1 MKTIIL
7 GPPGTGKTTTLLNL
21 VDQFIQQGVRPKQIG
36 YFSFTRKAAREA
48 ATRAAE
54 KFGLDAEKDLENFRT
69 LHSFAFQR
77 LGMTKEKMMTAED
90 YREFGKMV
98 GIPIKTGKHSE
109 EDGTFNSDN
118 EYLTIMNTARVKRMD
133 LLEYYDSR
141 QNILD
146 IERDTLY
153 LLSEELKRYKKEK
166 GLKDFTDLLEDFIKQ
181 ENKPSFE
188 ALFID
193 EAQDLSL
200 IQWDM
205 VRSMWVNAN
214 KTYIAGDDDQAIFK
228 WAGADVDHFIALKE
242 EVNDIKVL
250 DQSYRI
256 PGGPIHELSQ
266 KIISKI
272 QNRFDKDYKPR
283 TEHGILRRYSDVT
296 QVDMSKGNWLVLSS
310 ANHFLDDVK
319 EVCELRGWYYQHRG
333 MNSVPL
339 KLLIALNNWE
349 RWRKKDAIQ
358 GATNLLGPIEI
369 KNIYEYLGSNVSPGF
384 RTGKLFHSEEKYTLK
399 ECMEKYGLLTDKV
412 WYESFDGL
420 DTITEN
426 YIRNMRANGEQI
438 NKNPRIIMS
447 TIHGAKGGEADKV
460 LLMQDLTNAALE
472 TMSYDPD
479 ELHRLFYTGA
489 TRAKR
494 ELHVL
499 DPKNFDRAYIL

>member
-21 VDQFIQQGVRPKQIG
+21 VDQFIQKGIRPKQIG

-54 KFGLDAEKDLENFRT
+54 KFGLDPENDLENFRT
-69 LHSFAFQR
+69 LHSFAFNR

-90 YREFGKMV
+90 YKEFGQLV
-98 GIPIKTGKHSE
+98 GVPIKTASYSTD
-109 EDGTFNSDN
+109 DGTFNSDN

-205 VRSMWVNAN
+205 VRSLWANAK

-266 KIISKI
+266 KIITKV
-272 QNRFDKDYKPR
+272 QNRFNKDYKPR
-283 TEHGILRRYSDVT
+283 AEHGILKRYSDVT
-296 QVDMSKGNWLVLSS
+296 QVDMSKGQWLVLAT
-310 ANHFLDDVK
+310 ANYLLDDVK
-319 EVCELRGWYYQHRG
+319 DLCELQGWYYQHRG
-333 MNSVPL
+333 VNSVPL
-339 KLLIALNNWE
+339 KLLMALNNWE
-349 RWRKKDAIQ
+349 HWRKGDQ
-358 GATNLLGPIEI
+358 LGHVEI
-369 KNIYEYLGSNVSPGF
+369 KNMYEYLGSNVLPGF
-384 RTGKLFHSEEKYTLK
+384 KTGKLLHSDDKYTLK

-412 WYESFDGL
+412 WYESFEGL

-460 LLMQDLTNAALE
+460 LLMQDLTNAAVE
-472 TMSYDPD
+472 TFSYDPD
-479 ELHRLFYTGA
+479 EIHRLFYTGA

>member
-21 VDQFIQQGVRPKQIG
+21 VDQFIQKGIRPKQIG

-54 KFGLDAEKDLENFRT
+54 KFGLDPENDLENFRT
-69 LHSFAFQR
+69 LHSFAFNR

-90 YREFGKMV
+90 YKEFGQLV
-98 GIPIKTGKHSE
+98 GVPIKTASYSTD
-109 EDGTFNSDN
+109 DGTFNSDN

-205 VRSMWVNAN
+205 VRSLWANAK

-266 KIISKI
+266 KIITKV
-272 QNRFDKDYKPR
+272 QNRFNKDYKPR
-283 TEHGILRRYSDVT
+283 AEHGILKRYSDVT
-296 QVDMSKGNWLVLSS
+296 QVDMSKGQWLVLAT
-310 ANHFLDDVK
+310 ANYLLDDVK
-319 EVCELRGWYYQHRG
+319 DLCELQGWYYQHRG
-333 MNSVPL
+333 VNSVPL
-339 KLLIALNNWE
+339 KLLMALNNWE
-349 RWRKKDAIQ
+349 QWRK
-358 GATNLLGPIEI
+358 
-369 KNIYEYLGSNVSPGF
+369 
-384 RTGKLFHSEEKYTLK
+384 R
-399 ECMEKYGLLTDKV
+399 
-412 WYESFDGL
+412 
-420 DTITEN
+420 
-426 YIRNMRANGEQI
+426 
-438 NKNPRIIMS
+438 
-447 TIHGAKGGEADKV
+447 
-460 LLMQDLTNAALE
+460 
-472 TMSYDPD
+472 
-479 ELHRLFYTGA
+479 
-489 TRAKR
+489 
-494 ELHVL
+494 
-499 DPKNFDRAYIL
+499 

>member
-21 VDQFIQQGVRPKQIG
+21 VDEFIQQGIRPKQIG
-36 YFSFTRKAAREA
+36 YFSFTKKAATEA

-54 KFGLDAEKDLENFRT
+54 KFGLDLENDLSNFRT
-69 LHSFAFQR
+69 LHSYAFAQ
-77 LGMTKEKMMTAED
+77 LGMTKEKMMGRDD
-90 YREFGKMV
+90 YKEFGEKC
-98 GIPIKTGKHSE
+98 GIPIKMAKFSE
-109 EDGTFNSDN
+109 SDGTFNSDN
-118 EYLTIMNTARVKRMD
+118 EYLTIINTAAVKKID

-146 IERDTLY
+146 IERSTLF
-153 LLSEELKRYKKEK
+153 LLAEELKKFKKEK
-166 GLKDFTDLLEDFIKQ
+166 GLKDFNDLLTDYIEKDSV
-181 ENKPSFE
+181 NSFKV
-188 ALFID
+188 LFID

-200 IQWDM
+200 IQWEM
-205 VRSMWVNAN
+205 VRKLWSNAD

-242 EVNDIKVL
+242 EVNDIKIL

-266 KIISKI
+266 RIIGQV
-272 QNRFDKDYKPR
+272 QNRFDKKYKPR
-283 TEHGILRRYSDVT
+283 EEEGILKRYSDIT
-296 QVDMSKGNWLVLSS
+296 QVDMSEGNWLVLSS
-310 ANHFLDDVK
+310 ANHFLDDAK
-319 EVCELRGWYYQHRG
+319 DLCELQGWYYQYKG
-333 MNSVPL
+333 INSVPL
-339 KLLIALNNWE
+339 KLLLALNNWE
-349 RWRKKDAIQ
+349 SWRKDE
-358 GATNLLGPIEI
+358 LLNHLEI
-369 KNIYEYLGSNVSPGF
+369 KNIYEYLGANVLEGF
-384 RTGKLFHSEEKYTLK
+384 RKGKTLHADEKYTLQDCK
-399 ECMEKYGLLTDKV
+399 DKHGLITDKV
-412 WYESFDGL
+412 WYKSFEGL

-426 YIRNMRANGEQI
+426 YIRNMRANGEMI

-460 LLMQDLTNAALE
+460 LLMQDITGAAIE
-472 TMSYDPD
+472 TFSYDPD

-499 DPKNFDRAYIL
+499 DPKDFDRAYIL

>member
-21 VDQFIQQGVRPKQIG
+21 VDQFIQQGIRPKQIG

-69 LHSFAFQR
+69 LHSYAFSR
-77 LGMTKEKMMTAED
+77 LAMTKEKMMTAED
-90 YREFGKMV
+90 YREFGKLV
-98 GIPIKTGKHSE
+98 GIPIKTAKYSTD
-109 EDGTFNSDN
+109 DGTFNSDN

-153 LLSEELKRYKKEK
+153 LLSEELKRYKEEK
-166 GLKDFTDLLEDFIKQ
+166 GLKDFTDLLEDFITQTTKQ
-181 ENKPSFE
+181 NFK

-200 IQWDM
+200 IQWEM
-205 VRSMWVNAN
+205 VRSLWTNAE

-266 KIISKI
+266 KIISKV

-283 TEHGILRRYSDVT
+283 AELGKLKRYSDIT

-310 ANHFLDDVK
+310 ANYFLDDVK
-319 EVCELRGWYYQHRG
+319 DLCELQGWYFQHKG
-333 MNSVPL
+333 TNSVPL
-339 KLLIALNNWE
+339 KLLMALNNWE
-349 RWRKKDAIQ
+349 HWRKDAS
-358 GATNLLGPIEI
+358 LGNIEI
-369 KNIYEYLGSNVSPGF
+369 KNIYEYLGANVLPGF
-384 RTGKLFHSEEKYTLK
+384 RTGKTLHSDTKYLMRDCRA
-399 ECMEKYGLLTDKV
+399 EHGLLTDKV
-412 WYESFDGL
+412 WYDAFEGL
-420 DTITEN
+420 DNITEN
-426 YIRNMRANGEQI
+426 YIRNMRANGEMI

-447 TIHGAKGGEADKV
+447 TIHGAKGGEADNV

>member
-54 KFGLDAEKDLENFRT
+54 KFGLDVENDLENFRT
-69 LHSFAFQR
+69 LHSFAFKR
-77 LGMTKEKMMTAED
+77 LAMTKEKMMTSED
-90 YREFGKMV
+90 YKEFGKLV
-98 GIPIKTGKHSE
+98 GVPIKTARHSE
-109 EDGTFNSDN
+109 DDGTFNSDN

-166 GLKDFTDLLEDFIKQ
+166 GLKDFTDLLENFIEQ

-200 IQWDM
+200 IQWEM
-205 VRSMWVNAN
+205 VRSMWVNAK

-228 WAGADVDHFIALKE
+228 WAGADVDHFIALKT
-242 EVNDIKVL
+242 EVNDIKIL

-266 KIISKI
+266 KIITKV
-272 QNRFDKDYKPR
+272 QNRFNKDYKPR

-296 QVDMSKGNWLVLSS
+296 QVNMSKGNWLVLSS

-319 EVCELRGWYYQHRG
+319 DLCELQGWYYQHRG
-333 MNSVPL
+333 CNSVPL
-339 KLLIALNNWE
+339 KLLMALNNWE
-349 RWRKKDAIQ
+349 HWRKGD
-358 GATNLLGPIEI
+358 LLGHIEI
-369 KNIYEYLGSNVSPGF
+369 KNIYEYLGSNVLPGF
-384 RTGKLFHSEEKYTLK
+384 KTGKLLHSEEKYTLR
-399 ECMEKYGLLTDKV
+399 ECMQKYGLLTDKV

-489 TRAKR
+489 TRARR

>member
-21 VDQFIQQGVRPKQIG
+21 VDQFIQQGIRPRQIG

-48 ATRAAE
+48 ANRAAE
-54 KFGLDAEKDLENFRT
+54 KFGLDADEDLENFRT
-69 LHSFAFQR
+69 LHSFAFKR
-77 LGMTKEKMMTAED
+77 LGMTKEKIMTAED

-98 GIPIKTGKHSE
+98 GVPIKTGKNSE

-181 ENKPSFE
+181 ENKPKFE

-200 IQWDM
+200 IQWEM
-205 VRSMWVNAN
+205 VRSLWVNAK

-272 QNRFDKDYKPR
+272 DNRFDKDYKPR
-283 TEHGILRRYSDVT
+283 AEHGILRRYSDVT
-296 QVDMSKGNWLVLSS
+296 QVNMSKGNWLVLSS

-319 EVCELRGWYYQHRG
+319 DLCELQGWYYQHRG
-333 MNSVPL
+333 SNSVPL

-349 RWRKKDAIQ
+349 KWRKGDIA
-358 GATNLLGPIEI
+358 LGTIEI
-369 KNIYEYLGSNVSPGF
+369 KNIY
-384 RTGKLFHSEEKYTLK
+384 H
-399 ECMEKYGLLTDKV
+399 
-412 WYESFDGL
+412 
-420 DTITEN
+420 
-426 YIRNMRANGEQI
+426 YIFNLMI
-438 NKNPRIIMS
+438 NI
-447 TIHGAKGGEADKV
+447 
-460 LLMQDLTNAALE
+460 
-472 TMSYDPD
+472 
-479 ELHRLFYTGA
+479 
-489 TRAKR
+489 
-494 ELHVL
+494 
-499 DPKNFDRAYIL
+499 

>member
-21 VDQFIQQGVRPKQIG
+21 VDEFIQQGIRPKQIG
-36 YFSFTRKAAREA
+36 YFSFTKKAATEA
-48 ATRAAE
+48 ATRAAD
-54 KFGLDAEKDLENFRT
+54 KFNLDIDNDLSNFRT
-69 LHSFAFQR
+69 LHSYAFNQ
-77 LGMTKEKMMTAED
+77 LGMTKEKMMGRDD
-90 YREFGKMV
+90 YKEFGEKC
-98 GIPIKTGKHSE
+98 GIPIKIAKFSDS
-109 EDGTFNSDN
+109 DGTFNSDN
-118 EYLTIMNTARVKRMD
+118 EYLTIINTAAVKRID

-146 IERDTLY
+146 IERNTLF
-153 LLSEELKRYKKEK
+153 LLAEELKRFKKEK
-166 GLKDFTDLLEDFIKQ
+166 GLKDFNDLLLDYIEK
-181 ENKPSFE
+181 ESTNSFKV
-188 ALFID
+188 LFID

-200 IQWDM
+200 IQWEM
-205 VRSMWVNAN
+205 VRKLWANAE

-242 EVNDIKVL
+242 EVNDIKIL

-266 KIISKI
+266 RIISQV
-272 QNRFDKDYKPR
+272 QNRFDKKYKPR
-283 TEHGILRRYSDVT
+283 EEQGVLKRYSDIT
-296 QVDMSKGNWLVLSS
+296 QVDMSEGNWLVLSS
-310 ANHFLDDVK
+310 ANHFLDDAK
-319 EVCELRGWYYQHRG
+319 DLCELQGWYYQFKG

-339 KLLIALNNWE
+339 KLLLALNNWE
-349 RWRKKDAIQ
+349 HWRK
-358 GATNLLGPIEI
+358 GELLNHLEI
-369 KNIYEYLGSNVSPGF
+369 KNIYEYLGSNVLPGF
-384 RTGKLFHSEEKYTLK
+384 QKGKTLHSDEKYTMQDCK
-399 ECMEKYGLLTDKV
+399 DKHGLTIDKV
-412 WYESFDGL
+412 WYESFEGL

-426 YIRNMRANGEQI
+426 YIRNMRANGEMI

-472 TMSYDPD
+472 TFSYDPD

-489 TRAKR
+489 TRAKK

-499 DPKNFDRAYIL
+499 DPKNFDRAYII

>member
-21 VDQFIQQGVRPKQIG
+21 VDQFIQQGIRPRQIG

-48 ATRAAE
+48 ANRAAE
-54 KFGLDAEKDLENFRT
+54 KFGLDADEDLENFRT
-69 LHSFAFQR
+69 LHSFAFKR
-77 LGMTKEKMMTAED
+77 LGMTKEKIMTAED
-90 YREFGKMV
+90 YKEFGKMV
-98 GIPIKTGKHSE
+98 GVPIKTGKNSE

-166 GLKDFTDLLEDFIKQ
+166 GLKDFTDLLEDFIAQETKQ
-181 ENKPSFE
+181 SFE

-200 IQWDM
+200 IQWEM
-205 VRSMWVNAN
+205 VRSLWVNAK

-242 EVNDIKVL
+242 EVNNIKVL

-272 QNRFDKDYKPR
+272 DNRFDKDYKPR
-283 TEHGILRRYSDVT
+283 AEHGILRRYSDVT
-296 QVDMSKGNWLVLSS
+296 QVNMSKGNWLVLSS

-319 EVCELRGWYYQHRG
+319 DLCELQGWYYQHRG
-333 MNSVPL
+333 SNSVPL

-349 RWRKKDAIQ
+349 KWRKGDIA
-358 GATNLLGPIEI
+358 LGTIEI
-369 KNIYEYLGSNVSPGF
+369 KNIYQYLGDKVLVGF
-384 RTGKLFHSEEKYTLK
+384 RSGKTLHSDKKYLIRDCQA
-399 ECMEKYGLLTDKV
+399 EHGLVTTDV
-412 WYESFDGL
+412 WYEAFDGL

-472 TMSYDPD
+472 TFSHDPD

>member
-7 GPPGTGKTTTLLNL
+7 GPPGTGKTTTLLDL
-21 VDQFIQQGVRPKQIG
+21 VDQFIKKGVRPKQIG
-36 YFSFTRKAAREA
+36 YFSFTKKAAREA

-54 KFGLDAEKDLENFRT
+54 KFNLDIDSDLENFRT
-69 LHSFAFQR
+69 LHSFAFSR
-77 LGMTKEKMMTAED
+77 LGMTKEKMMTGEN
-90 YREFGKMV
+90 YREFGKLI
-98 GIPIKTGKHSE
+98 GIPIKTAKYSE
-109 EDGTFNSDN
+109 DDGTFNSDN

-188 ALFID
+188 VLFID

-200 IQWDM
+200 IQWEM
-205 VRSMWVNAN
+205 VRSLWSKAK

-242 EVNDIKVL
+242 EVDDVQTLK
-250 DQSYRI
+250 QSYRI

-266 KIISKI
+266 HIINKV
-272 QNRFDKDYKPR
+272 QNRFSKDYQPR
-283 TEHGILRRYSDVT
+283 LEQGILRRYSDIT
-296 QVDMSKGNWLVLSS
+296 QVDLSEGNWLVLSS

-319 EVCELRGWYYQHRG
+319 NLCELQGWYYQHKG
-333 MNSVPL
+333 KNSVPL
-339 KLLIALNNWE
+339 KLLMALNNWE
-349 RWRKKDAIQ
+349 NWRK
-358 GATNLLGPIEI
+358 GCLLGFLEI
-369 KNIYEYLGSNVSPGF
+369 KNIYEYLGANVLPGF
-384 RTGKLFHSEEKYTLK
+384 RTGKVLHSEDKYTLK

-460 LLMQDLTNAALE
+460 LLMQDLTSAALE
-472 TMSYDPD
+472 TFSNDPD

-494 ELHVL
+494 ELHIV
-499 DPKNFDRAYIL
+499 DPKNFDRAYII